1 MIYTGNYKNCK
12 SGNLISISGDRG
24 RKENFSGKYIRE
36 LAPKLSFWK
45 IWESNI
51 GKISEYENTKYYI
64 ESYYKEVLSKVD
76 LEELL
81 FKEENPILLCYEDS
95 KDFCHRHVLA
105 EFLEY
110 KYDIKVDEISIDKN
124 GNKTVYSR
132 PSYIKEILM
141 DVIK

>member
-12 SGNLISISGDRG
+12 SGNLISISGDSG
-24 RKENFSGKYIRE
+24 RKENFSG
-36 LAPKLSFWK
+36 
-45 IWESNI
+45 N
-51 GKISEYENTKYYI
+51 EYENTKYYI

>member
-1 MIYTGNYKNCK
+1 MIYTGNYKKCK

-64 ESYYKEVLSKVD
+64 ESYYKEVLSKVEVYSPSLIVPIYD
-76 LEELL
+76 LYPSSTYGINLVAS
-81 FKEENPILLCYEDS
+81 FIL
-95 KDFCHRHVLA
+95 DFCICCGKFSFFFNLT
-105 EFLEY
+105 
-110 KYDIKVDEISIDKN
+110 IK
-124 GNKTVYSR
+124 T
-132 PSYIKEILM
+132 
-141 DVIK
+141 

>member
-1 MIYTGNYKNCK
+1 MIYTGNYKKCK

-24 RKENFSGKYIRE
+24 RKENFSGEYIRE

-76 LEELL
+76 FEELL

-110 KYDIKVDEISIDKN
+110 KYGIKVDEISIDKN
-124 GNKTVYSR
+124 GNKTVCSR